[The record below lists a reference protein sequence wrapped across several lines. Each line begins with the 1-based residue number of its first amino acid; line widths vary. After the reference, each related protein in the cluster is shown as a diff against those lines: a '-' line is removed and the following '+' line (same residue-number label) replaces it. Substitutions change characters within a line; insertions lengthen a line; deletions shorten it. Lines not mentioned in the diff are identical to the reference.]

1 MQWGSTMRRVG
12 RESLVLTVIVCS
24 VLSLSDAQVMNS
36 SNFSIERDSINFG
49 GGYSSSTNYQQ
60 ESTFGEV
67 GTGRSSSTNFRLD
80 AGYQQMGTSY
90 ISLSLIGD
98 VTLGPSLGLAG
109 GTATGSTYFIV
120 TTDNRLGYRA
130 TLEASAAPA
139 MQSAF
144 GVIANYV
151 PGTGDPDFS
160 FTTNS
165 DQAHFGFTPEGPD
178 IADRFRD
185 NGGLC
190 GISTLDTGD
199 ACWDMVS
206 TTPVEIARRAT
217 SNHPQGATTTL
228 KFQVGIGSGA
238 AVNAGTYVATSTV
251 TAITL

>member
-24 VLSLSDAQVMNS
+24 LLSLSDAQVMNS

-144 GVIANYV
+144 GSIANYV
-151 PGTGDPDFS
+151 PGTSDPDFS

-178 IADRFRD
+178 IAGRFKD

-190 GISTLDTGD
+190 GIGALDTTD
-199 ACWDMVS
+199 ACFDMVS

-217 SNHPQGATTTL
+217 SNHPLGATTTL
-228 KFQVGIGSGA
+228 KFRVGIGSGA

>member
-1 MQWGSTMRRVG
+1 MHWGSTMRRAG

-24 VLSLSDAQVMNS
+24 LLSLSDAQVMNS

-60 ESTFGEV
+60 ESTFGEI

-80 AGYQQMGTSY
+80 AGYQQMGESY

-98 VTLGPSLGLAG
+98 VVLGPSLGLAG

-144 GVIANYV
+144 GTIANYV
-151 PGTGDPDFS
+151 PGTEDPDFS
-160 FTTNS
+160 FTTGS

-190 GISTLDTGD
+190 GISSLDTSD

-206 TTPVEIARRAT
+206 TTPVEIVRRAT
-217 SNHPQGATTTL
+217 SNHPVGATTTL
-228 KFQVGIGSGA
+228 KFRVGIGSGA
-238 AVNAGTYVATSTV
+238 AVTAGTYVATSTV